1 MKKCRAKIFHVVSV
15 ILMFAMVVS
24 AIGVRGT
31 SAEAKKKKNI
41 VILYFSATGT
51 TRGAAKRIKK
61 TTKGKLIEIKAAEPY
76 TEDDLDYSED
86 NSRVSKE
93 HRTAKTPAKSK
104 VRPKISNLKAIKKA
118 VRKADVVYIGYP
130 VWWGTIPNAVRTF
143 LKSEDLT
150 GKTIYPLITHGGS
163 GAGSSVE
170 DIKKVCKANVS
181 DKMLEV
187 FDDDVTAASGAVAEW
202 LKSLWQ

>member
-1 MKKCRAKIFHVVSV
+1 MIKCRAKIFHVVSV